1 MRDNASIAALGLGGN
16 IGNPI
21 AAMSAVIS
29 AFERSDL
36 IDLLDVSKLY
46 RTPPWGKLDQ
56 PDFYN
61 SCVLVKTRLEPI
73 ELLDL
78 CLSLELELK
87 RERIE
92 RWGPRTIDIDLLTY
106 GDEVI
111 QYERLVVPHPRMT
124 ERAFVLM
131 PHADIAQDH
140 VVDGR
145 SVRDWLLDADQ
156 IGIEAISVDGGWWL
170 EPPAV

>member
-1 MRDNASIAALGLGGN
+1 MRDKASIAALGLGGN

-21 AAMSAVIS
+21 VAMSAVIS
-29 AFERSDL
+29 AFEQSDL
-36 IDLLDVSKLY
+36 IDLLGVSKLY

-61 SCVLVKTRLEPI
+61 SCVLVKTKHEPI

-131 PHADIAQDH
+131 PLGDIAKDH

-145 SVRDWLLDADQ
+145 SIREWLQNVDQ
-156 IGIEAISVDGGWWL
+156 SGIEAMSLDGGWWL

>member
-1 MRDNASIAALGLGGN
+1 MRDIASIAALGLGGN
-16 IGNPI
+16 IGDPI
-21 AAMSAVIS
+21 AAMSTVIS
-29 AFERSDL
+29 AFEQSDQ

-61 SCVLVKTRLEPI
+61 SCILVSAKLEPI
-73 ELLDL
+73 VLLDL

-87 RERIE
+87 RERNE

-106 GDEVI
+106 GDELI
-111 QYERLVVPHPRMT
+111 ELDRLVVPHPRMT

-131 PHADIAQDH
+131 PLADIAKDH
-140 VVDGR
+140 IVDGR
-145 SVRDWLLDADQ
+145 SIHEWLRDVDQ
-156 IGIEAISVDGGWWL
+156 SGIETMSLNGSWWR
-170 EPPAV
+170 EPPAI